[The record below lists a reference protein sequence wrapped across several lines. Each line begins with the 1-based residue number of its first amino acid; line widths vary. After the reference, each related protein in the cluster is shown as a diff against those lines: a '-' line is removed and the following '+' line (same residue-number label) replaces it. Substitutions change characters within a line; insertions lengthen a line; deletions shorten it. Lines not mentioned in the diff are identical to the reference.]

1 MKTQKISSSVLWYE
15 CIGFALILLISWLDQ
30 LTGIARHFFGG
41 PEPVTD
47 WRDNILEIVWAA
59 VFVMTKRLVDH
70 SRYLK
75 GLLRICA
82 WCRRIGYEDKWVPME
97 QYFAEGFQVH
107 STHGICPECLK
118 KIEDDTA
125 EFKSKESK
133 ASSSGK

>member
-1 MKTQKISSSVLWYE
+1 
-15 CIGFALILLISWLDQ
+15 
-30 LTGIARHFFGG
+30 
-41 PEPVTD
+41 
-47 WRDNILEIVWAA
+47 
-59 VFVMTKRLVDH
+59 
-70 SRYLK
+70 
-75 GLLRICA
+75 
-82 WCRRIGYEDKWVPME
+82 ME

>member
-1 MKTQKISSSVLWYE
+1 MKMQKSSSWVLWYE
-15 CIGFALILLISWLDQ
+15 CIGFVLILLISWLDQ

-47 WRDNILEIVWAA
+47 WRDNILETVLILAVWAA

-70 SRYLK
+70 SLYLK

-82 WCRRIGYEDKWVPME
+82 WCHKIGHQDKWVPME

-118 KIEDDTA
+118 KIEGDTA
-125 EFKSKESK
+125 EFKSKEP
-133 ASSSGK
+133 